1 MTLATA
7 SEVLVDSVVAVNPT
21 DDPLAQA
28 HASTFEAAW
37 EEFARACAG
46 TVAPEATYQAWLAHF
61 VIGRVGLLHVVR
73 EVDFGARH
81 LSETARARFGGGNL
95 MVDLLLLREPVVNL
109 PRRAALARK
118 DLPDGQPNPRS
129 GLTRLKDFSVIT
141 ELKVSATQIQG
152 LDYTEV
158 VRDFE
163 KLSAILDAAED
174 QYPDSPLPA
183 AYVGVFNNRAKPRFN
198 FEHLRRRLDGAGVRP
213 DVRLLGYDAAHG
225 SLV

>member
-1 MTLATA
+1 MTVTR
-7 SEVLVDSVVAVNPT
+7 
-21 DDPLAQA
+21 A
-28 HASTFEAAW
+28 HAEAFETAW
-37 EEFARACAG
+37 QEFTQTCAD

-61 VIGRVGLLHVVR
+61 VIKNVDLLHVVR

-81 LSETARARFGGGNL
+81 LGQASQARFPGSTL
-95 MVDLLLLREPVVNL
+95 MVDLLVLREPVVNL
-109 PRRAALARK
+109 PRRTVFGSK

-129 GLTRLKDFSVIT
+129 GLARLKDFSVIT
-141 ELKVSATQIQG
+141 ELKVSATQLEG

-163 KLSAILDAAED
+163 KLSAILDATKE

-198 FEHLRRRLDGAGVRP
+198 FSHLRRRLADANVRA
-213 DVRLLGYDAAHG
+213 DVQMLAYDTAVG
-225 SLV
+225 L